1 MNADPGIL
9 YRSCRERIMALLSG
23 PGIDPDLVVPAT
35 PAWTIHDVV
44 AHIAGVANDARNG
57 NMAGAPGEAWTAA
70 QVERGR
76 GRSVADLLAQWDD
89 DGAIL
94 DGVFSGANGG
104 MMAAGIFDVHTHEA
118 DLRQALGL
126 PLAVPTEFLDWCV
139 PQLSG
144 GFHQRVAERGLPTV
158 EVSAV
163 PLDWFRGRFGRRT
176 ETEVSAFGWSADP
189 VPYFDSFFIF
199 GRAAASLHEVA

>member
-1 MNADPGIL
+1 MTPDPGIL
-9 YRSCRERIMALLSG
+9 YRSCRERIIALVSG
-23 PGIDPDLVVPAT
+23 PDVNPDLVVPAT

-44 AHIAGVANDARNG
+44 AHVAGVANDAKNG

-70 QVERGR
+70 QVQRAS
-76 GRSVADLLAQWDD
+76 GRSVADLLTQWDD
-89 DGAIL
+89 DGAMMDRVL
-94 DGVFSGANGG
+94 SGANGG

-126 PLAVPTEFLDWCV
+126 SLAVPADFLDWCV

-144 GFHQRVAERGLPTV
+144 GFHERVAERGLPAV
-158 EVSAV
+158 DVSAT

-176 ETEVSAFGWSADP
+176 ETEVCALGWSADP
-189 VPYFDSFFIF
+189 VPYLDSFFIF